1 MCIEIFKKYKYVMY
15 GVASLFICAYLFY
28 STGLHGDDM
37 AVVRQYSKYDLMTF
51 LTMAGTGIEL
61 MGPPS
66 YYLFSWAYAF
76 LGRDML
82 YGYDIIKLFSTLL
95 SIFFVYRFAL
105 DYLPRN
111 RAFLVALLFV
121 FNPVHETTLYW
132 YFTVVYVLSPSMI
145 MLSHHYVRHEK
156 YTKGFLAGCLGSFM
170 WYVSPPYGIGLAVIF
185 LLEKSYKKA
194 AVFILPAL
202 LYIAYYFTVSAIQ
215 PSAEHRISHSMTMGH
230 LIKNYLLEIPAF
242 FDSLIGPSF
251 WLKVYYSIASIE
263 FLSMALAVL
272 IIVFI
277 IKNARFEKCK
287 ISASL
292 LGGLVAVCLLSFG
305 MFAISDIMGHRAFN
319 LGNRLAVYGSLL
331 TAFLVASISS
341 NRILLP
347 IVAIYFVL
355 PTFGLSDHWK
365 SWNASQILIIDNV
378 RNNQDL
384 KKLTESDTLLVA
396 DNMYSK
402 LGPFSHIEF
411 FNMPWNVDA
420 IFKPVVKYKN
430 ILPLNSYV
438 YLKDQRLIDDKSFV
452 NIEVNKD
459 LYLYKSGNDQ
469 LIKISP
475 EQLPEILA
483 NRPREIRHWVQF
495 FKDTWIET
503 AITRLSPRLSFLFEK
518 F

>member
-1 MCIEIFKKYKYVMY
+1 
-15 GVASLFICAYLFY
+15 
-28 STGLHGDDM
+28 
-37 AVVRQYSKYDLMTF
+37 
-51 LTMAGTGIEL
+51 
-61 MGPPS
+61 
-66 YYLFSWAYAF
+66 
-76 LGRDML
+76 
-82 YGYDIIKLFSTLL
+82 
-95 SIFFVYRFAL
+95 
-105 DYLPRN
+105 
-111 RAFLVALLFV
+111 
-121 FNPVHETTLYW
+121 
-132 YFTVVYVLSPSMI
+132 

-215 PSAEHRISHSMTMGH
+215 PAAEHRISHSMTMGH

>member
-1 MCIEIFKKYKYVMY
+1 MQLLKRYKNFLLLLVGLIFP
-15 GVASLFICAYLFY
+15 LYLFLG
-28 STGLHGDDM
+28 TGLHGDDVTAASQLSHSSFSSFISM
-37 AVVRQYSKYDLMTF
+37 HKAGVMLM
-51 LTMAGTGIEL
+51 M
-61 MGPPS
+61 PPA
-66 YYLFSWAYAF
+66 YYCYWWAYAYV
-76 LGRDML
+76 GPDML
-82 YGYDIIKLFSTLL
+82 WVYDLVKWLSCLL
-95 SIFFVYRFAL
+95 SIILIYRFAH
-105 DYLPRN
+105 DYLPKN
-111 RAFLVALLFV
+111 RALLAAMLLV
-121 FNPVHETTLYW
+121 FNPAHDTTMYW
-132 YFTVVYVLSPSMI
+132 YMTVTYTITPALI
-145 MLSHHYVRHEK
+145 MLSHHFVRHEK
-156 YTKGFLAGCLGSFM
+156 YLKGFVVGCLGSFM
-170 WYVSPPYGIGLAVIF
+170 YYISPPYGIGLAVIF
-185 LLEKSYKKA
+185 LFEKSYKKA
-194 AVFILPAL
+194 SIFILPAL
-202 LYIAYYFTVSAIQ
+202 LYIIYYFTTSAIQ
-215 PSAEHRISHSMTMGH
+215 PQAEHRISHSMTMGH

-272 IIVFI
+272 IIVFM

-319 LGNRLAVYGSLL
+319 LGNRLSVYGSLL
-331 TAFLVASISS
+331 IAFLAASIQS

-347 IVAIYFVL
+347 ILAICFVL

-365 SWNASQILIIDNV
+365 SWNASQIQIIDNV
-378 RNNQDL
+378 RNNHDL

-411 FNMPWNVDA
+411 FNMPWNVVT
-420 IFKPVVKYKN
+420 IFKPVVKCKN

-438 YLKDQRLIDDKSFV
+438 YLKDQRLIDDKSLV
-452 NIEVNKD
+452 KIAVKKD
-459 LYLYKSGNDQ
+459 LYLYKSGSDQ
-469 LIKISP
+469 LINISP

>member
-1 MCIEIFKKYKYVMY
+1 MQLLEINKN
-15 GVASLFICAYLFY
+15 SLLILVGLILPLYLFLG
-28 STGLHGDDM
+28 TGLHGDDM
-37 AVVRQYSKYDLMTF
+37 AAIYQLADSSLSSFISMEKAGVLLM
-51 LTMAGTGIEL
+51 M
-61 MGPPS
+61 PPA
-66 YYLFSWAYAF
+66 YYFYWWAYAF
-76 LGRDML
+76 FGPEML
-82 YGYDIIKLFSTLL
+82 WVYDLVKWLSCLL
-95 SIFFVYRFAL
+95 SIIFIYRFAL
-105 DYLPRN
+105 DYLPKN
-111 RAFLVALLFV
+111 RALLAAMLLV
-121 FNPVHETTLYW
+121 FNPVHETTMYW
-132 YFTVVYVLSPSMI
+132 YMTVTYMLTPALI
-145 MLSHHYVRHEK
+145 MLSHHFARHDK
-156 YTKGFLAGCLGSFM
+156 YLKSFVVGCLGSFM
-170 WYVSPPYGIGLAVIF
+170 YYISPPYGIGLAVIF

-194 AVFILPAL
+194 AIFILPAL
-202 LYIAYYFTVSAIQ
+202 LYISYYFSISVIN
-215 PSAEHRISHSMTMGH
+215 PSAEHRISHGMTMGH
-230 LIKNYLLEIPAF
+230 LMKNYLLEIPAF

-263 FLSMALAVL
+263 FFSITLAVL
-272 IIVFI
+272 IIVFM

-319 LGNRLAVYGSLL
+319 LGNRLSVYGSLL
-331 TAFLVASISS
+331 IAFLAASIPS

-347 IVAIYFVL
+347 IVAIGFVL

-365 SWNASQILIIDNV
+365 SWNASQIQIIDKV
-378 RNNQDL
+378 QNNQDI
-384 KKLTESDTLLVA
+384 KKLTASDTLLVA

-420 IFKPVVKYKN
+420 IFTPIVKCKN
-430 ILPLNSYV
+430 ILPINSYV

-452 NIEVNKD
+452 NIEAKKD
-459 LYLYKSGNDQ
+459 LYLYKSGSDQ
-469 LIKISP
+469 LIKISL

>member
-1 MCIEIFKKYKYVMY
+1 MSFEIIKKNINIIF
-15 GVASLFICAYLFY
+15 GIAGLFIFAYLFY

-37 AVVRQYSKYDLMTF
+37 AVISQYSGRDLMSF
-51 LTMAGTGIEL
+51 LSMDGANIEL
-61 MGPPS
+61 MGLPS
-66 YYLFSWAYAF
+66 YYLFNWAYAF
-76 LGRDML
+76 IGGEIKW
-82 YGYDIIKLFSTLL
+82 GYDLIKGFSTLL
-95 SIFFVYRFAL
+95 SIAFVYRFAF
-105 DYLPRN
+105 DYMPRD
-111 RAFLVALLFV
+111 RAILVSLLFV

-132 YFTVVYVLSPSMI
+132 YLTIVYVLTPSII
-145 MLSHHYVRHEK
+145 MLSHHYVRKEK
-156 YTKGFLAGCLGSFM
+156 YGVGFLIGSLGSFM

-185 LLEKSYKKA
+185 LLEKSYKKTA
-194 AVFILPAL
+194 IFILPAL

-230 LIKNYLLEIPAF
+230 LMKNYLLEIPAF

-272 IIVFI
+272 IIVFM
-277 IKNARFEKCK
+277 IKNARFEQCK

-292 LGGLVAVCLLSFG
+292 LGGLAAVCLLSFG

-331 TAFLVASISS
+331 IAFLAASIPS

-347 IVAIYFVL
+347 IVAIFFVM

-365 SWNASQILIIDNV
+365 SWNASQIQIIDNV

-384 KKLTESDTLLVA
+384 KKLTKSDTLLVA

-411 FNMPWNVDA
+411 FNMPWNVNA

-430 ILPLNSYV
+430 IIPLNSYI
-438 YLKDQRLIDDKSFV
+438 YFKDQRLIDDKSFV
-452 NIEVNKD
+452 NIEVKKD
-459 LYLYKSGNDQ
+459 LYLYKSGNDK

-503 AITRLSPRLSFLFEK
+503 AITSLSPRLSFLFEK

>member
-1 MCIEIFKKYKYVMY
+1 MPIFKKNHDLIHALA
-15 GVASLFICAYLFY
+15 GSLILFFLFFR
-28 STGLHGDDM
+28 TGLHGDDITATSQLAHSSFGSYISM
-37 AVVRQYSKYDLMTF
+37 QKAGVLLM
-51 LTMAGTGIEL
+51 M
-61 MGPPS
+61 PPA
-66 YYLFSWAYAF
+66 YYLYWWAYAYV
-76 LGRDML
+76 GPDML
-82 YGYDIIKLFSTLL
+82 WVYDLVKWLSCLL
-95 SIFFVYRFAL
+95 SIILIYRFAL
-105 DYLPRN
+105 DYLPNN
-111 RAFLVALLFV
+111 RALLAAILLV
-121 FNPVHETTLYW
+121 FNPVHETTMYW
-132 YFTVVYVLSPSMI
+132 YMTVTYTLTPALI
-145 MLSHHYVRHEK
+145 MLSHYFVRHEK
-156 YTKGFLAGCLGSFM
+156 YLKGVVVGIFGSFM
-170 WYVSPPYGIGLAVIF
+170 YYISPPYGIGLAVIF
-185 LLEKSYKKA
+185 LFEKSYKKA
-194 AVFILPAL
+194 AIFILPAL
-202 LYIAYYFTVSAIQ
+202 LYIAYYFTISAIQ
-215 PSAEHRISHSMTMGH
+215 PSAEHRISHGMTIWH
-230 LIKNYLLEIPAF
+230 LLKNFLLEIPAL

-263 FLSMALAVL
+263 LFSLALAGL
-272 IIVFI
+272 IIVFM

-287 ISASL
+287 ISYSL

-319 LGNRLAVYGSLL
+319 LGNRLSVYGSVLI
-331 TAFLVASISS
+331 AFLAAPISS

-347 IVAIYFVL
+347 ILAICFVL

-365 SWNASQILIIDNV
+365 SWNASQIQIINRV
-378 RNNQDL
+378 QNNQDL
-384 KKLTESDTLLVA
+384 KKLTASDTLLVA

-420 IFKPVVKYKN
+420 IFKTVVKCKN

-452 NIEVNKD
+452 NIEVKKD
-459 LYLYKSGNDQ
+459 LYLYKSGSDQ

-475 EQLPEILA
+475 EQLPEILE

-503 AITRLSPRLSFLFEK
+503 AITSLSPRLSFLFEK

>member
-1 MCIEIFKKYKYVMY
+1 MQLLEKYKNILLLL
-15 GVASLFICAYLFY
+15 AWLIFPLYLFLG
-28 STGLHGDDM
+28 TGLHGDDITATSQLAHSNFSSFISM
-37 AVVRQYSKYDLMTF
+37 HKAGVMLM
-51 LTMAGTGIEL
+51 M
-61 MGPPS
+61 PPA
-66 YYLFSWAYAF
+66 YYCYWWAYAYI
-76 LGRDML
+76 GPDMFWV
-82 YGYDIIKLFSTLL
+82 YDLVKWLSCLL
-95 SIFFVYRFAL
+95 SIILIYRFAL
-105 DYLPRN
+105 DYLPKN
-111 RAFLVALLFV
+111 RALLAAMLLVL
-121 FNPVHETTLYW
+121 NPAHETTMYW
-132 YFTVVYVLSPSMI
+132 YMTVTYTLTTALI
-145 MLSHHYVRHEK
+145 MLSHHFVRHEK
-156 YTKGFLAGCLGSFM
+156 YLKSFVVGCLGSFM
-170 WYVSPPYGIGLAVIF
+170 YYISPPYGIGLAVIF

-194 AVFILPAL
+194 AIFILPAL

-215 PSAEHRISHSMTMGH
+215 PLAEHRISHSMTMEH

-272 IIVFI
+272 SIVFM

-319 LGNRLAVYGSLL
+319 LGNRLSVYGSLL
-331 TAFLVASISS
+331 IAFLAASISS
-341 NRILLP
+341 NRILLT
-347 IVAIYFVL
+347 IVAIGFVL

-365 SWNASQILIIDNV
+365 SWNASQIQIIENV
-378 RNNQDL
+378 QNNQDL

-411 FNMPWNVDA
+411 FNMPWNVTN
-420 IFKPVVKYKN
+420 IFKPVVKCKR
-430 ILPLNSYV
+430 IVPLNSYV
-438 YLKDQRLIDDKSFV
+438 YLKNQRLIDDKSFV
-452 NIEVNKD
+452 NTEIEKD

-469 LIKISP
+469 LIKVSP

-503 AITRLSPRLSFLFEK
+503 AIIGLSPRLSFLFEK

>member
-1 MCIEIFKKYKYVMY
+1 
-15 GVASLFICAYLFY
+15 
-28 STGLHGDDM
+28 
-37 AVVRQYSKYDLMTF
+37 
-51 LTMAGTGIEL
+51 
-61 MGPPS
+61 
-66 YYLFSWAYAF
+66 
-76 LGRDML
+76 
-82 YGYDIIKLFSTLL
+82 
-95 SIFFVYRFAL
+95 
-105 DYLPRN
+105 
-111 RAFLVALLFV
+111 
-121 FNPVHETTLYW
+121 
-132 YFTVVYVLSPSMI
+132 

-156 YTKGFLAGCLGSFM
+156 YSMGFLAGCLGSFM
-170 WYVSPPYGIGLAVIF
+170 WYISPPYGIGLAVIF

-194 AVFILPAL
+194 LIFILPAL
-202 LYIAYYFTVSAIQ
+202 LYIGYYFTISAIH
-215 PSAEHRISHSMTMGH
+215 PSAEHRISHGMTMGH
-230 LIKNYLLEIPAF
+230 LMKNYLLEIATY

-263 FLSMALAVL
+263 FLSMALAAF
-272 IIVFI
+272 IIVFMI
-277 IKNARFEKCK
+277 RNARFEKCK

-331 TAFLVASISS
+331 IAFLVASISS

-347 IVAIYFVL
+347 IVAICFVL

-365 SWNASQILIIDNV
+365 SWNASQIQIIDNV

-384 KKLTESDTLLVA
+384 KKLTVSDTLLVT

-402 LGPFSHIEF
+402 LGPFAHIEF
-411 FNMPWNVDA
+411 FNMPWNVVT
-420 IFKPVVKYKN
+420 IFKPVVKCKN

-438 YLKDQRLIDDKSFV
+438 YLKGQRLIDDKSFV

-459 LYLYKSGNDQ
+459 LYLYKSGSDQ

>member
-1 MCIEIFKKYKYVMY
+1 MFFLKKNKSTGILAVI
-15 GVASLFICAYLFY
+15 SFLFLYLFFG
-28 STGLHGDDM
+28 TGLHGDDIAAASNLSGSGLISFM
-37 AVVRQYSKYDLMTF
+37 KMDSA
-51 LTMAGTGIEL
+51 EL
-61 MGPPS
+61 LFMMPVG
-66 YYLFSWAYAF
+66 YYCYWWAYAF
-76 LGRDML
+76 VGPDML
-82 YGYDIIKLFSTLL
+82 WVYDIVKWLSCLL
-95 SIFFVYRFAL
+95 SIIFIYRFAH
-105 DYLPRN
+105 DYLPKN
-111 RAFLVALLFV
+111 RALLAAMLLV

-132 YFTVVYVLSPSMI
+132 YMTVTYTLTPALI
-145 MLSHHYVRHEK
+145 MLSHHFVRHEK
-156 YTKGFLAGCLGSFM
+156 YLKSFVVGCLGSFM
-170 WYVSPPYGIGLAVIF
+170 YYISPPYGIGLAVIF

-194 AVFILPAL
+194 AIFILPAL

-242 FDSLIGPSF
+242 IDSLIGPSF

-263 FLSMALAVL
+263 FFSFTLAVL
-272 IIVFI
+272 IIVFM
-277 IKNARFEKCK
+277 IKNARFEQCK

-292 LGGLVAVCLLSFG
+292 IGGLVAVCLLSFG

-331 TAFLVASISS
+331 IAFLVASISS

-347 IVAIYFVL
+347 IVAICFVL

-365 SWNASQILIIDNV
+365 SWNARQIQMIDNV
-378 RNNQDL
+378 HNNQDL
-384 KKLTESDTLLVA
+384 KKLTASDTLLVA

-411 FNMPWNVDA
+411 FNMPWNVVT
-420 IFKPVVKYKN
+420 IFKPVVKCKN
-430 ILPLNSYV
+430 ILPLNSYI

-452 NIEVNKD
+452 NIEVKKD
-459 LYLYKSGNDQ
+459 LYLYKSGSDQ

-495 FKDTWIET
+495 FKGAWIEN

>member
-1 MCIEIFKKYKYVMY
+1 MQLLKKNKN
-15 GVASLFICAYLFY
+15 SLVILVGLILLPYLFLG
-28 STGLHGDDM
+28 TGLHGDDM
-37 AVVRQYSKYDLMTF
+37 AAIYQLADSSFSSFMSMEKAGVLLM
-51 LTMAGTGIEL
+51 M
-61 MGPPS
+61 PPA
-66 YYLFSWAYAF
+66 YYFYWWAYASV
-76 LGRDML
+76 GPDML
-82 YGYDIIKLFSTLL
+82 WVYDLVKLLSCLL
-95 SIFFVYRFAL
+95 SIFFIYRFAL
-105 DYLPRN
+105 DYLPKN
-111 RAFLVALLFV
+111 HALLAAMLLV
-121 FNPVHETTLYW
+121 FNPVHETTMYW
-132 YFTVVYVLSPSMI
+132 YMTVTYMLTPALI
-145 MLSHHYVRHEK
+145 MLSHHFVRHDK
-156 YTKGFLAGCLGSFM
+156 YLKSFVVGCLGSFM
-170 WYVSPPYGIGLAVIF
+170 YYISPPYGIGLAVIF

-194 AVFILPAL
+194 AIFILPAL

-263 FLSMALAVL
+263 FFSITLAVL
-272 IIVFI
+272 IIVFM
-277 IKNARFEKCK
+277 IKNARFEQCK

-331 TAFLVASISS
+331 IAFLAASIQS

-347 IVAIYFVL
+347 IVAICFVL

-365 SWNASQILIIDNV
+365 SWNASQIQIIDNV
-378 RNNQDL
+378 QKNQDL
-384 KKLTESDTLLVA
+384 KKLTASDTLLVA

-411 FNMPWNVDA
+411 FNMPWNVVT
-420 IFKPVVKYKN
+420 IFKPVVKCKK

-438 YLKDQRLIDDKSFV
+438 YLRDQRLIDDKSFV
-452 NIEVNKD
+452 NIQVERD

-475 EQLPEILA
+475 DQLPEILA
-483 NRPREIRHWVQF
+483 NRPPEIRHWVQF
-495 FKDTWIET
+495 FKNTWIET
-503 AITRLSPRLSFLFEK
+503 AIISLSPRLNFLFEK

>member
-1 MCIEIFKKYKYVMY
+1 MQLSKKYLNIV
-15 GVASLFICAYLFY
+15 VVVFSLIISLYLFWR
-28 STGLHGDDM
+28 TGLHGDDLS
-37 AVVRQYSKYDLMTF
+37 VVSDFVGVDFKSF
-51 LTMAGTGIEL
+51 LNLDRIGVGLTALPT
-61 MGPPS
+61 
-66 YYLFSWAYAF
+66 YYLFWWAYVF
-76 LGRDML
+76 VGPDML
-82 YGYDIIKLFSTLL
+82 WVYDVIKWISCVL
-95 SIFFVYRFAL
+95 SIIFIYRFAL
-105 DYLPRN
+105 DYLPKN
-111 RAFLVALLFV
+111 RALLAAMLLV
-121 FNPVHETTLYW
+121 FNPVHETTMYW
-132 YFTVVYVLSPSMI
+132 YMTVTYTLTPALI
-145 MLSHHYVRHEK
+145 MLSHHFVRNK
-156 YTKGFLAGCLGSFM
+156 RYKFGVLIGCLGSFM
-170 WYVSPPYGIGLAVIF
+170 GYESPPYGVGLAVIF

-194 AVFILPAL
+194 AIFILPAL

-230 LIKNYLLEIPAF
+230 LMKNYLLEIPAF

-263 FLSMALAVL
+263 FFSITLAVL
-272 IIVFI
+272 IILFM
-277 IKNARFEKCK
+277 IKNARFEQCK

-292 LGGLVAVCLLSFG
+292 LGGLVVVCLLSFG

-331 TAFLVASISS
+331 IAFLVASISS

-347 IVAIYFVL
+347 IVAICFVL

-365 SWNASQILIIDNV
+365 SWNASQIQIIDNV
-378 RNNQDL
+378 QNNQDF
-384 KKLTESDTLLVA
+384 KKLTASDTLLVA
-396 DNMYSK
+396 DNMYSR

-411 FNMPWNVDA
+411 FNMPWNVDT
-420 IFKPVVKYKN
+420 IFKPIVKCKN

-459 LYLYKSGNDQ
+459 LYLYKSGNDE